1 MHTSISWNLS
11 HSDLAVQNCST
22 YQQPLLIVII
32 AFHPSILSYYTIHA
46 LHALYHTCTSR
57 IIPYMHFT
65 LTHASYSI
73 LSYYTIHALHANPC
87 IIFHGVEFSYLNHRL
102 SVAGLWL
109 SFTISTG
116 CVVPLKKD
124 WAFFCHVGSGN
135 TPPRPG
141 IEPRPQERQT
151 VIHLFSL

>member
-65 LTHASYSI
+65 LTHASYSMAWNF
-73 LSYYTIHALHANPC
+73 LTSTIVC
-87 IIFHGVEFSYLNHRL
+87 Q
-102 SVAGLWL
+102 WL
-109 SFTISTG
+109 GFGFPSRFPQ
-116 CVVPLKKD
+116 VV
-124 WAFFCHVGSGN
+124 WCHW
-135 TPPRPG
+135 RK
-141 IEPRPQERQT
+141 IEPFSATLAQEILHHGRELNPGHRKGRQWYICFPSKLT
-151 VIHLFSL
+151 WLTRWNTYFQL